1 VREPELHRGG
11 QLAGTGNTLA
21 NVIVAVSATTTLDDG
36 GVGGADTLNGGAGND
51 TYSYPQCRRDYP
63 RQRRRREYRQYHPA
77 QLRPGWQSPEL
88 TFIGTGNFAGTGT
101 RLTTSSLAA
110 PATTH

>member
-1 VREPELHRGG
+1 MENLNFTGAG
-11 QLAGTGNTLA
+11 NFAGTGNTLA
-21 NVIVAVSATTTLDDG
+21 NVIVGGAGNDTLDDG

-51 TYSYPQCRRDYP
+51 TYFIRNAGETILDSGAGVNTVNTTLLSYTLAPISRTSRSSA
-63 RQRRRREYRQYHPA
+63 PA
-77 QLRPGWQSPEL
+77 TSP
-88 TFIGTGNFAGTGT
+88 APAT